1 MLSVFSNLR
10 VKDGPLPIYV
20 DANIHH
26 KLPDAELIQLC
37 LANDERAW
45 RVMLDRYGGLI
56 YSIAWQHVAPDDV
69 ADVFQSACLA
79 MVQGLGR
86 LKDASRLSSWVA
98 AITRRQCYRIRG
110 QRSWKRLKVEPE
122 GDQLANLPD
131 DAALPDETLQKL
143 EQARLLRQAVSM
155 LDEPCRRLM
164 TRLFYEEE
172 PPSYHEIAQQMHWPV
187 SAIGPKRGRCLKR
200 LRRVLDQIG
209 F

>member
-1 MLSVFSNLR
+1 VPSIFGDFK
-10 VKDGPLPIYV
+10 VKDVPLPIYV

-26 KLPDAELIQLC
+26 QLPDAELIELC

-69 ADVFQSACLA
+69 ADVFQSVCLA

-86 LKDASRLSSWVA
+86 LKDASKLSSWLA
-98 AITRRQCYRIRG
+98 AITRRHCYRIRDQRCWQRLEANQDG
-110 QRSWKRLKVEPE
+110 QP
-122 GDQLANLPD
+122 LAHLPD
-131 DAALPDETLQKL
+131 DAALPDETMQKL

-155 LDEPCRRLM
+155 LDEPCRSLM

-172 PPSYHEIAQQMHWPV
+172 PQSYNEIATQMNWPV
-187 SAIGPKRGRCLKR
+187 SAIGPRRGRCLRR
-200 LRRVLDQIG
+200 LRRTLDQLG